1 MVYAA
6 SDCGSSLSDDVF
18 VNRLMRVPG
27 LRLIAAEPY
36 HAKVGDHE
44 VRLFRAATSN
54 GVAFTAR
61 CSCGWKSETSPSR
74 MRPENGLVIHAEQH
88 PAPDAEEEVKPKP
101 APERAG
107 PLASVRL
114 VIAATTEAR
123 RILADSR
130 AEFLK
135 TRRLE
140 PEQEAAAILEHARLD
155 AQAQFGLELLA
166 AIDKLERT

>member
-1 MVYAA
+1 M
-6 SDCGSSLSDDVF
+6 SDDVI
-18 VNRLMRVPG
+18 VNRLICVPG
-27 LRLIAAEPY
+27 LRLITTEPL
-36 HAKVGDHE
+36 HVKVGEHE
-44 VRLFRAATSN
+44 VRLFKAPTSN
-54 GVAFTAR
+54 GITFTAR
-61 CSCGWKSETSPSR
+61 CSCGWKSEASPSPSR
-74 MRPENGLVIHAEQH
+74 PVNGLVIHAENN
-88 PAPDAEEEVKPKP
+88 PAAPDGAEEVRPTPPP
-101 APERAG
+101 AHTG
-107 PLASVRL
+107 PLAAVRL

-166 AIDKLERT
+166 ALDKLERT